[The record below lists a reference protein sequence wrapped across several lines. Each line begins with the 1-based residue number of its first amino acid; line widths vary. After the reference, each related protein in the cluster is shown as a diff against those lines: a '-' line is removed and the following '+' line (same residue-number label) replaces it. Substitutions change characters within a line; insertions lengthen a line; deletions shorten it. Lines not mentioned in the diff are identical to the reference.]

1 MKKKYMIDE
10 KKIETVTGG
19 ATPEAI
25 AEMQAWQNGE
35 SETKSMDTFE
45 FVRQYAQQAIDRGRT
60 FQQAWANV
68 QSHYGEFIGFMRD
81 DGCEP
86 CTQQEF
92 HDMLVKAWMMYM

>member
-1 MKKKYMIDE
+1 MKKKNMIDE

-45 FVRQYAQQAIDRGRT
+45 FVRQYAHQAICRGRT
-60 FQQAWANV
+60 FQ
-68 QSHYGEFIGFMRD
+68 
-81 DGCEP
+81 
-86 CTQQEF
+86 
-92 HDMLVKAWMMYM
+92 

>member
-1 MKKKYMIDE
+1 MKKKNMIDE
-10 KKIETVTGG
+10 KKIETVSGG
-19 ATPEAI
+19 VPDEAY
-25 AEMQAWQNGE
+25 AEIEAWQNGQ

-45 FVRQYAQQAIDRGRT
+45 FVRQYAHQAICRGRT

-68 QSHYGEFIGFMRD
+68 QSHYGEFIGFMRE